1 MKEIQ
6 VITKAEAMPKKS
18 DRLQI
23 PPLGEWYQDL
33 LRIDAVINDRSEPSQ
48 ASALLCAKLQERE
61 ARIRERVQYLANKR
75 GIPFDEMWDSI
86 LTGTYAKLTPDEYS
100 ALKEETS

>member
-1 MKEIQ
+1 M
-6 VITKAEAMPKKS
+6 ITKAEAMPKKS

-61 ARIRERVQYLANKR
+61 SRIRERVQYLANKR

-86 LTGTYAKLTPDEYS
+86 LTGTYSKLTPEEYA
-100 ALKEETS
+100 ALKEEETS

>member
-1 MKEIQ
+1 
-6 VITKAEAMPKKS
+6 MPKKS

-48 ASALLCAKLQERE
+48 ASALLCAKIQERE
-61 ARIRERVQYLANKR
+61 SRIRERVQYLANKR
-75 GIPFDEMWDSI
+75 GITFEEMWDAI
-86 LTGTYAKLTPDEYS
+86 LTGTYDKLTPEEY
-100 ALKEETS
+100 ATLKEETPS